1 MGQAPP
7 DRDRSTQGSP
17 FPFYTSNA
25 PTSPSFQGPHK
36 DLIFCSFIL
45 FYILFFPSLAYCLY
59 TPRPAQNRTEQ
70 NHPRAGRHWAQS
82 VPVLPLTQTYSSRP
96 MSRPSPPHVSPV
108 AVETLHNW
116 PLLRAHV
123 WISYGICPDNL
134 DNRHIPLLSARLT
147 VFGDFERSCFFS

>member
-45 FYILFFPSLAYCLY
+45 FFILFFPSLAYCLY
-59 TPRPAQNRTEQ
+59 TPRPAQNSTEQ
-70 NHPRAGRHWAQS
+70 NRTTPEQVATGR
-82 VPVLPLTQTYSSRP
+82 
-96 MSRPSPPHVSPV
+96 
-108 AVETLHNW
+108 
-116 PLLRAHV
+116 
-123 WISYGICPDNL
+123 NL
-134 DNRHIPLLSARLT
+134 SQ
-147 VFGDFERSCFFS
+147 FFL